1 MRTSSLRASS
11 PGQLRLAQP
20 WPDRP
25 WPDRPWPERPWP
37 DQPWVESDDLAAH
50 LARIGADAETI
61 AFATALA
68 DTGVARI
75 DLGEEA
81 LGLCDAAVRDTEP
94 YFERPGVNRVQ
105 DAWLRSPAVRRLAT
119 LPKVLRML
127 DQAYGRPAFA
137 FQTLNFRRGTQQEIH
152 SDAIH
157 FHSEPPRFM
166 CGVWV
171 ALEDIAPEAGPLAY
185 RPGSHK
191 LPVLTMRGAGVNH
204 TRPKVEDYIRTYVPA
219 LRRRLDASD
228 LPSETAVL
236 KKGHAL
242 VWAANLA
249 HGGAPITSPESTR
262 RSLVTHYYFKGCAYY
277 TPMTS
282 DVEDG
287 RLSVRL
293 PMNINTGLVAL
304 SRRNGRIVTP
314 RPGQIVEALGKILLR
329 KVVA

>member
-1 MRTSSLRASS
+1 MRTTSPRASRS
-11 PGQLRLAQP
+11 GQS

-25 WPDRPWPERPWP
+25 W
-37 DQPWVESDDLAAH
+37 VESEDLADH
-50 LARIGADAETI
+50 LERIGADAETVD
-61 AFATALA
+61 FATTLA
-68 DTGVARI
+68 ATGVARI

-81 LGLCDAAVRDTEP
+81 LALCDAAVRDTEF
-94 YFERPGVNRVQ
+94 YFDRPGVQRVQ
-105 DAWLRSPAVRRLAT
+105 DAWLRSPAVRRLAI

-127 DQAYGRPAFA
+127 GQTYGRPAFA
-137 FQTLNFRRGTQQEIH
+137 FQTLNFRRGTQQETH

-157 FHSEPPRFM
+157 FHSEPQRFM

-191 LPVLTMRGAGVNH
+191 LPVLTMRAAGVNH
-204 TRPKVEDYIRTYVPA
+204 SRPKVEDYIRTYVPA
-219 LRRRLDASD
+219 LRARLDAAE
-228 LPSETAVL
+228 LPTETAVI
-236 KKGHAL
+236 KKGQAL

-249 HGGAPITSPESTR
+249 HGGSPIAAPESTR
-262 RSLVTHYYFKGCAYY
+262 RSLVTHYYFKGCTYY

-293 PMNINTGLVAL
+293 PMNLNTGLV
-304 SRRNGRIVTP
+304 SWPRRDGRRVAP
-314 RPGQIVEALGKILLR
+314 RAGQIYKALEKIVLR
-329 KVVA
+329 RVVT